1 MNTRNVAYISML
13 VALYL
18 VLAVLTP
25 VKVLNFKFTFEA
37 FPILIGGFLF
47 GAKEGFLIGSLGS
60 FLYQILLSSYG
71 LTPTTLLWI
80 LPHSVSG
87 LLVGYLSEKLNFNL
101 NNKSIFLIS
110 TASAILVTCLNTLAL
125 YIDSKIFGYYSFALV
140 FSTIGFKF
148 IAGIILAVLFT
159 SIIPLILRRLKKA

>member
-1 MNTRNVAYISML
+1 MNTRKIAYISML

-47 GAKEGFLIGSLGS
+47 GPKEGFLIGT
-60 FLYQILLSSYG
+60 

-80 LPHSVSG
+80 LPHSISG
-87 LLVGYLSEKLNFNL
+87 LLVGYLSKKLDFNF

-110 TASAILVTCLNTLAL
+110 AASAILVTCLNTFAL
-125 YIDSKIFGYYSFALV
+125 YIDSKLYGYYSFALV
-140 FSTIGFKF
+140 FSTIGLKF
-148 IAGIILAVLFT
+148 VAGIILAIIFA
-159 SIIPLILRRLKKA
+159 SIIPLILKRLKKA

>member
-1 MNTRNVAYISML
+1 MNTRKIAYISML
-13 VALYL
+13 VSLYL

-47 GAKEGFLIGSLGS
+47 GPKEGFLIGTLGS
-60 FLYQILLSSYG
+60 FLYQILFSSYG

-80 LPHSVSG
+80 LPHSISG
-87 LLVGYLSEKLNFNL
+87 LLVGYLSKKLDFNF

-110 TASAILVTCLNTLAL
+110 AASAILVTCLNTFAL
-125 YIDSKIFGYYSFALV
+125 YIDSKLYGYYSFALV
-140 FSTIGFKF
+140 FSTIGLKF
-148 IAGIILAVLFT
+148 VAGIILAIIFA
-159 SIIPLILRRLKKA
+159 SIITLILKRLKKA